1 MPNQIRPLARLFR
14 GMAELID
21 QDHTS
26 HTSHTRYEAIA
37 KAARVAA
44 ASATAEGMVSGR
56 LWEVDGADLL
66 ASAYA
71 FHAGLTRQAA
81 TAAHI
86 EAMQKTASTGARG
99 QAPAGDPAP
108 AGLRGMG
115 DTNGGTAPV
124 PPPSAG
130 FPRVDPHRLP
140 GPRLN
145 DLDPADEAKLWG
157 LLSDLRGGQ
166 VIPRSQLIR
175 LTSWLPTGLAA
186 QLLRLLDNEPA
197 LVSAQAAGIRDA
209 IDLNDPSTPV
219 MAVYHPGLAGSRRAS
234 PRRRQHSPR
243 PAGSAKRRRPPRPA
257 ILAVTPNA
265 S

>member
-1 MPNQIRPLARLFR
+1 MPNQIRPLAWLFR
-14 GMAELID
+14 GMAELIEHD
-21 QDHTS
+21 

-44 ASATAEGMVSGR
+44 ASATAEGLVSGR

-86 EAMQKTASTGARG
+86 EAMQKTASTGAQG
-99 QAPAGDPAP
+99 QAPAADPAP

-115 DTNGGTAPV
+115 DTNGGTAPA

-130 FPRVDPHRLP
+130 FPPVDPHRLP

-197 LVSAQAAGIRDA
+197 LVSTQAAGIRDA

-219 MAVYHPGLAGSRRAS
+219 MAVITLGWLEAAEQVLAAGSTAHDLQVLLSVAGRRGQPS
-234 PRRRQHSPR
+234 
-243 PAGSAKRRRPPRPA
+243 
-257 ILAVTPNA
+257 
-265 S
+265 

>member
-21 QDHTS
+21 HD

-44 ASATAEGMVSGR
+44 DSATAEGMVSGR

-86 EAMQKTASTGARG
+86 GAMQKTASTGARG

-108 AGLRGMG
+108 AGRRGTG
-115 DTNGGTAPV
+115 DTNGGTAPA

-130 FPRVDPHRLP
+130 VPPVDPHRLP

-157 LLSDLRGGQ
+157 LLSDLRRGQ

-197 LVSAQAAGIRDA
+197 LVSTQTAGIRDA
-209 IDLNDPSTPV
+209 INLNDPTTPV
-219 MAVYHPGLAGSRRAS
+219 MAVITLGWLEAAEQVLAAGSTAHDLQVLLS
-234 PRRRQHSPR
+234 VAGRRRQ
-243 PAGSAKRRRPPRPA
+243 PP
-257 ILAVTPNA
+257 
-265 S
+265 